1 MAFVLTGKSPIMLAN
16 ESGPHLDAGLLF
28 TPVTAADSLPR
39 SQRLPMIVS
48 GGQTG
53 VDRAALD
60 VAIELGLRHGGWCP
74 AGRKAEDG
82 VIPAH
87 YQLQETPSG
96 EYRERTRR
104 NVIDSDATLIISVGP
119 LNGGTALTL
128 REAKR
133 LRKPH
138 TVANLLRGD
147 AETARVMRWL
157 KRQHTDVLNIAGPR
171 ASQHPG
177 IGPLTQDFLKCVL
190 VVFE

>member
-1 MAFVLTGKSPIMLAN
+1 M
-16 ESGPHLDAGLLF
+16 
-28 TPVTAADSLPR
+28 PVTFTLVNDVETSLR
-39 SQRLPMIVS
+39 QLQLAVIVS

-60 VAIELGLRHGGWCP
+60 VAMELGLRHGGWCP

-82 VIPAH
+82 VIPEQ
-87 YQLQETPSG
+87 YDLKETPST

-104 NVIDSDATLIISVGP
+104 NVSDSNATLVLCAGP
-119 LNGGTALTL
+119 LTGGTELTI

-138 TVANLLRGD
+138 LIVNLLRS
-147 AETARVMRWL
+147 AEEQSRAIRWL
-157 KRQHTDVLNIAGPR
+157 RRQNAWVLNVAGPR

-177 IGPLTQDFLKCVL
+177 IGPLAKDFLRDVL
-190 VVFE
+190 SGLLLD